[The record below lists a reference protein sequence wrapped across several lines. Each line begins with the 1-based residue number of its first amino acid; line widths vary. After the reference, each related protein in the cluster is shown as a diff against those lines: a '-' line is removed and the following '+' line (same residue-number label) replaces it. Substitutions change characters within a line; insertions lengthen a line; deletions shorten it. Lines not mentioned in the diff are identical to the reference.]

1 MISTLLDDFIG
12 YLGSTRSLSQKTM
25 EGYYYDIRTFLRF
38 MKIRRGLDN
47 EENFDSI
54 DIDDIDE
61 KFLESIRK
69 TDLYAFNA
77 YLEKKR
83 DNSNRTK
90 YRKLSAIRTFFN
102 YLSVKINVIDHNP
115 IEDIDMPKLEKTLPI
130 ALTLDEAIKFLNTIK
145 LSNEPEFF
153 KNRDYA
159 IATLFLN
166 CGMRL
171 SELSSINLED
181 IRDDNSLKI
190 MGKGKKERTVYLND
204 ACIKALNDYIKLRPN
219 VEDKALFLSRLNKR
233 IGNRGIQNMIEKHI
247 LEAGLDP
254 NKYTVHKLRHTA
266 ATLMYRYGNAD
277 LRSLQEVL
285 GHVSVTT
292 TQIYTHVS
300 DEQIKTTVEN
310 NPLGKIDNEIKWIFK
325 NKK

>member
-12 YLGSTRSLSQKTM
+12 YLGSTRSLSKKTM

-38 MKIRRGLDN
+38 MKIRRGLAN

-54 DIDDIDE
+54 DIDDIDAE
-61 KFLESIRK
+61 FLENIK
-69 TDLYAFNA
+69 KIDLYAFNA
-77 YLEKKR
+77 YLERRR

-115 IEDIDMPKLEKTLPI
+115 IEDIDMPKLEKTLPV

-145 LSNEPEFF
+145 HSEQSEFF

-171 SELSSINLED
+171 SELASINLED
-181 IRDDNSLKI
+181 IRDDKSLKI

-204 ACIKALNDYIKLRPN
+204 ACIKALDDYLKLRPD

-285 GHVSVTT
+285 GHASVTT

-300 DEQIKTTVEN
+300 DEQIRTTVEN
-310 NPLGKIDNEIKWIFK
+310 NPLGKIDNEIK
-325 NKK
+325 